1 MGQLTLNGYEL
12 ETLTIAGDSRLAPI
26 VFLHEGLGSVAMW
39 KDFPQLVCHTTGR
52 AGLVYSRRGYG
63 LSTPITDVRRLGQRD
78 ADFMHYEAWTVLPAL
93 LHALRIEQ
101 PVLVGHSD
109 GGSIALLYAAR
120 HEVQA
125 CIVMAPHLFV
135 EQMSVDSIAKAKT
148 AYETTDLRNKLA
160 RYHADV
166 DSAFWGWNDVWLSQ
180 AFRSWNIEASVAKI
194 KAPLLAMQGLDD
206 EYGTLAQ
213 IERIATLAPHAKLLK
228 LANCGHSPQR
238 DQPARAIGA
247 IADFLLGV

>member
-12 ETLTIAGDSRLAPI
+12 ETLTIEGDRRLAPL

-39 KDFPQLVCHTTGR
+39 KDFPHLLCRTTGR

-78 ADFMHYEAWTVLPAL
+78 PDFMHYEAWTVLPAL
-93 LHALRIEQ
+93 LRALHIER
-101 PVLVGHSD
+101 PVLLGHSD

-120 HEVQA
+120 HAVDA

-135 EQMSVDSIAKAKT
+135 EQVSVDSIAKAKT

-166 DSAFWGWNDVWLSQ
+166 DSAFWGWNDVWLSE
-180 AFRSWNIEASVAKI
+180 AFRPWNIEASVAKI
-194 KAPLLAMQGLDD
+194 KAPLLAMQGVDD

-213 IERIATLAPHAKLLK
+213 IERIAALAPHAKLLK

-247 IADFLLGV
+247 IADFLAGV